1 MVLKKKMKQ
10 QNTDIT
16 TWGVT
21 NYQLWKECF
30 RVKYYAQTQG
40 GLES

>member
-1 MVLKKKMKQ
+1 MKQ

-30 RVKYYAQTQG
+30 RVKYAQTQG